1 LAKHVKLYQE
11 EGKPKTQINSN
22 FDISSVDGCNDA
34 AAELEAIAYKLR
46 TRAKVGQETGFFPP
60 IFPFDSED
68 DLRSAPVSDNGAPG
82 PSTRPVCA
90 CPSRRDRS
98 KSPVHNRRRIRD
110 RNYNGNEEFSLSA
123 SPIPDL
129 PIREKLRSAKN
140 ASPVK
145 NASVA
150 VVIRDR
156 RPPSAREQ
164 AGPSSQSGRVIF
176 LSWTTRLIN

>member
-22 FDISSVDGCNDA
+22 FDISS
-34 AAELEAIAYKLR
+34 
-46 TRAKVGQETGFFPP
+46 
-60 IFPFDSED
+60 
-68 DLRSAPVSDNGAPG
+68 
-82 PSTRPVCA
+82 
-90 CPSRRDRS
+90 
-98 KSPVHNRRRIRD
+98 
-110 RNYNGNEEFSLSA
+110 
-123 SPIPDL
+123 
-129 PIREKLRSAKN
+129 AKN

-145 NASVA
+145 NTSVA

-176 LSWTTRLIN
+176 LSRTTRLIN